1 MKLKAVNRRSNLS
14 DVTDNHQILD
24 ELSRRRL
31 ISLFQDHDFPIVVR
45 ALSEQEVADLAI
57 FLLVLTRTKTN
68 IPTLSET
75 EETSNDLLL
84 VDRAAQILANLPTD
98 QQTGVAQEI
107 AAIDMLPT
115 EQIKETVDQIV
126 NHVTA
131 FAEST
136 VVFGA
141 GTENL
146 AKLLSKM
153 DASQQGQLV
162 ESLRVTNPELA
173 TGLNREIMPF
183 SSLSML
189 DDETIRTLVN
199 YLDVNT
205 IAVAIHNL
213 PQEIQDRFLN
223 VMEGDMGTEIEAK
236 MDSLGFAETQIASTA
251 QQSILDLVYRLA
263 AKGILQIHQS
273 NGIPDV

>member
-14 DVTDNHQILD
+14 DVTDNRQILD

-45 ALSEQEVADLAI
+45 ALSEQKVTDLAI
-57 FLLVLTRTKTN
+57 FLLVLTRTKTS

-84 VDRAAQILANLPTD
+84 VDRAAQILANLPAD

-107 AAIDMLPT
+107 VAIDMLPT

-223 VMEGDMGTEIEAK
+223 VMEGDMATEIEAK

>member
-1 MKLKAVNRRSNLS
+1 MKLKVVNRRSNLS
-14 DVTDNHQILD
+14 DVADRRQILD
-24 ELSRRRL
+24 ALSLRRL

-45 ALSEQEVADLAI
+45 ALSEQKIADLAI
-57 FLLVLTRTKTN
+57 FLLVLTRIETS

-75 EETSNDLLL
+75 EETGSDLLL
-84 VDRAAQILANLPTD
+84 VDRAAQILANLPVD
-98 QQTGVAQEI
+98 QQTDIAQEI

-223 VMEGDMGTEIEAK
+223 VMEGGMATEIEAK

-273 NGIPDV
+273 SGIPDV

>member
-1 MKLKAVNRRSNLS
+1 
-14 DVTDNHQILD
+14 
-24 ELSRRRL
+24 
-31 ISLFQDHDFPIVVR
+31 
-45 ALSEQEVADLAI
+45 
-57 FLLVLTRTKTN
+57 
-68 IPTLSET
+68 
-75 EETSNDLLL
+75 
-84 VDRAAQILANLPTD
+84 
-98 QQTGVAQEI
+98 
-107 AAIDMLPT
+107 
-115 EQIKETVDQIV
+115 
-126 NHVTA
+126 
-131 FAEST
+131 
-136 VVFGA
+136 
-141 GTENL
+141 
-146 AKLLSKM
+146 M

-223 VMEGDMGTEIEAK
+223 VMEGGMATEIEAK

-251 QQSILDLVYRLA
+251 QQSILDLVCRLA

-273 NGIPDV
+273 SGIPDV

>member
-1 MKLKAVNRRSNLS
+1 MS
-14 DVTDNHQILD
+14 DVTDNRQILD

-45 ALSEQEVADLAI
+45 ALREQEVADLAI

-98 QQTGVAQEI
+98 QQTSVAQEI

-236 MDSLGFAETQIASTA
+236 MDSLGFAETQISSTA

>member
-45 ALSEQEVADLAI
+45 ALREQEVADLAI

>member
-1 MKLKAVNRRSNLS
+1 MS
-14 DVTDNHQILD
+14 DVTDNRQILD

-45 ALSEQEVADLAI
+45 ALSEQKVTDLAI
-57 FLLVLTRTKTN
+57 FLLVLTRTKTS

-84 VDRAAQILANLPTD
+84 VDRAAQILANLPAD

-107 AAIDMLPT
+107 VAIDMLPT

-126 NHVTA
+126 NHVIA

-223 VMEGDMGTEIEAK
+223 VMEGDMATEIEAK